1 MVFPGEDED
10 EEKGRTNTK
19 RIWQTRVMEMK
30 APQREKEE
38 EVNGHVRNDMSTSEK
53 RIPITNPQPDIELHT
68 TNTPQSMPETS
79 PTHQPP
85 QASKSNKTTSPPDTH
100 PVDVPPNGGYG
111 WICVAAVATIN
122 GHTWG
127 LNSAYAVFLAHYLS
141 TSTFPGATPLQYA
154 FIGGLSISQALIVS
168 PVATYTTRRFG
179 TRTTLFIG
187 VFFET
192 VSFIGASFASS
203 IWHLFLSQGVCFGW
217 GMGFLFVGSVGI
229 AAQWFTTHRSLA
241 NGCCAA
247 GSGLGGLIYSLAAQA
262 MIRNIGLPWAFRTL
276 AVIAGVVN
284 SVCALVIRDRNK
296 EVGSRQV
303 CRFSAVV
310 VGIWMRGYSDDVAS
324 SLQRTFQAPTRN
336 LHLYQLRPRTN
347 IRIGQLRLHP
357 LQKAPIRRSPRFRCT
372 EHARLHSPPLLP
384 SLLRPH
390 NRANRQPRQH
400 HRRRL
405 QPRAGPR
412 PAPHRLLLRLHRQ
425 AQHGGQHDIPRRR
438 VLPLNLDLCEELWCV
453 GFL

>member
-1 MVFPGEDED
+1 MIPYSREEGEDQ
-10 EEKGRTNTK
+10 EKRRTTTQRRSANVEVK
-19 RIWQTRVMEMK
+19 ME
-30 APQREKEE
+30 APQGEKEQG
-38 EVNGHVRNDMSTSEK
+38 VNGSQGNDMSTSEK
-53 RIPITNPQPDIELHT
+53 SMAIANPQPDIELDST
-68 TNTPQSMPETS
+68 TNNNLQSMPGIS
-79 PTHQPP
+79 PTHQQP
-85 QASKSNKTTSPPDTH
+85 QASSKTSTAPDVH

-127 LNSAYAVFLAHYLS
+127 LNSAYAIFLAHYLS

-154 FIGGLSISQALIVS
+154 
-168 PVATYTTRRFG
+168 
-179 TRTTLFIG
+179 FIG

-262 MIRNIGLPWAFRTL
+262 MIRDIGLPWAFRTL

-303 CRFSAVV
+303 CRFSVTS
-310 VGIWMRGYSDDVAS
+310 ICLRGYSNRGLYPPMHIARSGSTTS
-324 SLQRTFQAPTRN
+324 SRPT
-336 LHLYQLRPRTN
+336 Y
-347 IRIGQLRLHP
+347 
-357 LQKAPIRRSPRFRCT
+357 
-372 EHARLHSPPLLP
+372 HSY
-384 SLLRPH
+384 
-390 NRANRQPRQH
+390 
-400 HRRRL
+400 
-405 QPRAGPR
+405 
-412 PAPHRLLLRLHRQ
+412 
-425 AQHGGQHDIPRRR
+425 
-438 VLPLNLDLCEELWCV
+438 
-453 GFL
+453 